1 MIDPQSRQVGLIY
14 SIPGECDEYLTV
26 LSVGE
31 NQLEVCGHLNL
42 ADLSDFDKS
51 ESEASWILQNGDLFR
66 VLQWASSKKTG
77 TSALKLCLDKDC
89 YRPINFAKKE
99 SDLNDSSKSL
109 IRTLCIEKS
118 AEL

>member
-1 MIDPQSRQVGLIY
+1 MIDSRTRQVGLIY

-31 NQLEVCGHLNL
+31 SQLEICGHLNL
-42 ADLSDFDKS
+42 TDLSDFDKS
-51 ESEASWILQNGDLFR
+51 ESEASWILQNGEIFR

-99 SDLNDSSKSL
+99 TDLNDSSKL
-109 IRTLCIEKS
+109 LH
-118 AEL
+118 L